1 MMSLCGQFGTAR
13 GLGFAASS
21 PSPEQVVCASSAALA
36 TTNPSGFVFFFT
48 GIPVFL
54 GFPLWG
60 SFGVPLVAHS
70 SEDSA
75 VSSSAHGV
83 PLGVPPLGF
92 LWGSFSGRT
101 LPVGAAR
108 QRNTGVSNRLTLGCA
123 SLSPARASSASRAR
137 M

>member
-48 GIPVFL
+48 GIPVLL

-70 SEDSA
+70 SENSA
-75 VSSSAHGV
+75 VSRSAHGL
-83 PLGVPPLGF
+83 PLRVPPFAL
-92 LWGSFSGRT
+92 LWGS
-101 LPVGAAR
+101 LA
-108 QRNTGVSNRLTLGCA
+108 GC
-123 SLSPARASSASRAR
+123 
-137 M
+137 